1 LVHICTNRF
10 FLSIGLSCIKHL
22 LTNISKKFDQSLRSI
37 CIDNLQ
43 HALLLTS
50 LPTEYL
56 IYEFLVSSP
65 DDLLQNV
72 RVYIQNDS
80 NSSISSSYGIANG
93 DSSIFPLC
101 QQIFNEHEQQQEQ
114 KIIEGKLFRFTFRTI
129 NDADPHEIQMKT
141 FVYLNYFHLQLIH
154 IIGEL
159 NWSELI
165 PCLSQTI
172 DLAER
177 FDSTISNFGLRH
189 ILQQLFAFDPPAVTF
204 QHVKRIAFQY
214 LVDYLMHGVKNELVK
229 QSIESA
235 NLNSQQVELI
245 DEIIEFEF
253 CFRKMMNKLLKILMN
268 ISHFQRHHHL
278 SNKSLEILRKK
289 QDFLL
294 NLLYVLLILHTILL
308 IY

>member
-1 LVHICTNRF
+1 
-10 FLSIGLSCIKHL
+10 
-22 LTNISKKFDQSLRSI
+22 
-37 CIDNLQ
+37 
-43 HALLLTS
+43 
-50 LPTEYL
+50 
-56 IYEFLVSSP
+56 
-65 DDLLQNV
+65 
-72 RVYIQNDS
+72 
-80 NSSISSSYGIANG
+80 
-93 DSSIFPLC
+93 
-101 QQIFNEHEQQQEQ
+101 
-114 KIIEGKLFRFTFRTI
+114 
-129 NDADPHEIQMKT
+129 MKT

-177 FDSTISNFGLRH
+177 FDSTICNFGLRH

-245 DEIIEFEF
+245 DEII
-253 CFRKMMNKLLKILMN
+253 RIVILK
-268 ISHFQRHHHL
+268 F
-278 SNKSLEILRKK
+278 
-289 QDFLL
+289 F
-294 NLLYVLLILHTILL
+294 
-308 IY
+308 